1 MNSEETR
8 ILIVEDD
15 AEVAQGTALVLNR
28 AGYVTATVSDGIAA
42 LESLPQFQP
51 HLVLSDCDMPGMGG
65 LELCRAIK
73 TDPAYTD
80 VFAILVSGTFTDSDD
95 QSLGL
100 DAGADGYI
108 ARPIG
113 NRELLARV
121 NAFVRILQLNRSL
134 RKQAAALR
142 ESGAAANAAQLASLN
157 LMEDALAVRARV
169 EAANEQLRK
178 EITARQESEAALRES
193 ETHLRA
199 LLDGLPGAVYSFS
212 TEHGGR
218 YYSSRV
224 TELMG
229 YLPEQLYAQPRL
241 WFDAIHP
248 EDRPRVEQA
257 IAGAASGNLFC
268 VEYRIRNARGA
279 WRWLEDRAYR
289 SELDGTDVIING
301 YALDIT
307 DQRQAEAELRLESAA
322 LQAAANAIF
331 ITDREGR
338 MQWVNAAFT
347 VCTGYGLAE
356 ALGQNPRLLKSG
368 KHDTAYF
375 QELWDM
381 ILAGK
386 VWHGEVI
393 NRRQDGGLYTADMTI
408 TPLLDERGEITHFIS
423 VNQDIT
429 KRKVLEAEFH
439 QAQKMEAFGQ
449 LAGGVAHDFNNM
461 LAVIMGNT
469 SSLNLDLLPEE
480 RQHIIGEITKATDR
494 AANLTRQLLAFSR
507 RQTLQPKVV
516 DLNELVSGMVKMLR
530 RIIGEDIRLKT
541 NLLTGG
547 GLVFADPG
555 MIEQILLNFGVNA
568 RDAMPAGGEIL
579 ISVAHLD
586 LDETTAV
593 GKACAGPFV
602 RLSFR
607 DTGSGIPTELLPR
620 IFEPFFTTKQAGKG
634 TGLGLATVAS
644 IVEQHH
650 GWITVDTA
658 VGEGTTF
665 HVHLPRLADQAHA
678 AAEAAEPTIPTSG
691 GSETILLV
699 EDEAQLR
706 LVARR
711 TLERFGYTVLEAV
724 SGAAALE
731 VWREQNGAVD
741 LLVTDMVMPGGVS
754 GPELAER
761 LLAEKPEQKIIFM
774 SGYASDAARRGMKV
788 PVGMKILQKP
798 FTNFRLLQ
806 EVRDCLDHA
815 PKPATG

>member
-15 AEVAQGTALVLNR
+15 AEVAEGTDRVLKQ
-28 AGYVTATVSDGIAA
+28 AGYVTATAGNGIAA
-42 LESLPQFQP
+42 LQLLPTFQA

-65 LELCRAIK
+65 MELCRTLKA
-73 TDPAYTD
+73 DPAYAD
-80 VFAILVSGTFTDSDD
+80 VFVILISGTFTDADHH
-95 QSLGL
+95 SLVL

-108 ARPIG
+108 ARPIR

-134 RKQAAALR
+134 RQQAAALR
-142 ESGAAANAAQLASLN
+142 ESNAAANAAQLASLN
-157 LMEDALAVRARV
+157 LMEDALAARARV

-193 ETHLRA
+193 EKHLRA
-199 LLDGLPGAVYSFS
+199 LLDGLPGVVYTFS
-212 TEHGGR
+212 TKRGGL
-218 YYSSRV
+218 YYSSRL
-224 TELMG
+224 TELLG
-229 YLPEQLYAQPRL
+229 FLPEQLQAEPRL
-241 WFDAIHP
+241 WFNAIHP
-248 EDRPRVEQA
+248 EDRPRVEHA
-257 IAGAASGNLFC
+257 IAEAVAGKLFC
-268 VEYRIRNARGA
+268 VEYRIRNSQGQ
-279 WRWLEDRAYR
+279 WRWFEDRAFR
-289 SELDGTDVIING
+289 CEVNGAETIING
-301 YALDIT
+301 HALDIT
-307 DQRQAEAELRLESAA
+307 DQRLAEAELRLESAA

-338 MQWVNAAFT
+338 IQWANVAFT
-347 VCTGYGLAE
+347 TCTGYRLPE
-356 ALGQNPRLLKSG
+356 VLGQNPRLLKSG
-368 KHDTAYF
+368 KHNAAYF
-375 QELWDM
+375 QELWKT

-393 NRRQDGGLYTADMTI
+393 NRRQDGVLYTADMTI
-408 TPLLDERGEITHFIS
+408 TPLQDERGEITHFIS

-469 SSLNLDLLPEE
+469 STLDLDLPPEE
-480 RQHIIGEITKATDR
+480 RQHVIGEITKATDR

-516 DLNELVSGMVKMLR
+516 DVSELVSGMVKMLR

-568 RDAMPAGGEIL
+568 RDAMPAGGEIV

-593 GKACAGPFV
+593 GKARPGPFV

-607 DTGSGIPTELLPR
+607 DTGSGIPAELLPR
-620 IFEPFFTTKQAGKG
+620 IFEPFFTTKEAGKG
-634 TGLGLATVAS
+634 TGLGLATVLG

-658 VGEGTTF
+658 AGQGTTF
-665 HVHLPRLADQAHA
+665 HVHLPRLADQARA
-678 AAEAAEPTIPTSG
+678 AAGAAEAAVPASG

-706 LVARR
+706 TVARR
-711 TLERFGYTVLEAV
+711 TLERFGYTVLEAS
-724 SGAAALE
+724 SGAVALE
-731 VWREQNGAVD
+731 VWRKQNGAVD
-741 LLVTDMVMPGGVS
+741 LVVTDMVMPGGVS

-761 LLAEKPEQKIIFM
+761 LLAEKPEQKVMFL

-788 PVGMKILQKP
+788 PPGMKFLQKP
-798 FTNFRLLQ
+798 FTNVKLLQ
-806 EVRDCLDHA
+806 EVRECLDLA
-815 PKPATG
+815 PKSAG